1 MTDVPTEAP
10 RGAHSSR
17 KPSIELVPAEPQH
30 ASELGSI
37 CFEAFKELQDR
48 ACGTRDFPNVEIA
61 QQVLGMLVQRD
72 DFYSVSALDN
82 GRLVGS
88 NFLSLM
94 DSVAGVGPITV
105 DPSYHSQGVG
115 RTLMQD
121 VIDYARR
128 NNIEQVRLMQ
138 DAFNVASLS
147 LYASLGFA
155 VKEPVAFMQAAPLAE
170 DDNSVRPITEPD
182 LPAIE
187 ELSERIYKNS
197 RRNEVA
203 AAAPYGFA
211 ALLRERQGRI
221 TGYLLPGIL
230 GHGVAE
236 TEEDALALI
245 GEAAR
250 RLPPEMARF
259 FCPLTESGFYR
270 KALQGGC
277 RVIKVMNY
285 MTMGPYEPQDEVW
298 MPSVLY

>member
-1 MTDVPTEAP
+1 MA
-10 RGAHSSR
+10 
-17 KPSIELVPAEPQH
+17 IELVPAEPQH
-30 ASELGSI
+30 AKELGSI
-37 CFEAFKELQDR
+37 CFEAFRDVHDR
-48 ACGTRDFPNVEIA
+48 GCGSRDFPTEGIA
-61 QQVLGMLVQRD
+61 QQVLEMLVQRD

-94 DSVAGVGPITV
+94 DPVAGVGPVTV
-105 DPSYHSQGVG
+105 DLSYQGQGVG
-115 RTLMQD
+115 QILMQD
-121 VIDYARR
+121 VIDYAQR
-128 NNIEQVRLMQ
+128 NNTEQVRLMQ
-138 DAFNVASLS
+138 DSFNVASLS
-147 LYASLGFA
+147 LYASLGFD
-155 VKEPVAFMQAAPLAE
+155 VKTPVAFMQAAPLAE
-170 DDNSVRPITEPD
+170 ADDSVRPITEPD

-187 ELSERIYKNS
+187 ELSERIYKTS

-221 TGYLLPGIL
+221 TGYLLPGL
-230 GHGVAE
+230 FGHGVAE

-250 RLPPEMARF
+250 RLPPETARF
-259 FCPLTESGFYR
+259 FCPLTESSFYR
-270 KALQGGC
+270 KALQADC

-285 MTMGPYEPQDEVW
+285 MTLGPYEQPDEVW

>member
-1 MTDVPTEAP
+1 MAI
-10 RGAHSSR
+10 R
-17 KPSIELVPAEPQH
+17 LVPAEPQH
-30 ASELGSI
+30 VSELGSI
-37 CFEAFKELQDR
+37 CFESFREIHDR
-48 ACGTRDFPNVEIA
+48 ACVTRDFPTVDIA
-61 QQVLGMLVQRD
+61 RQVLGMLVQRD
-72 DFYSVSALDN
+72 DFYSVSALDD

-94 DSVAGVGPITV
+94 DPVAGVGPITV
-105 DPSYHSQGVG
+105 DPSAQSQGIG

-121 VIDYARR
+121 VIDYAHR

-138 DAFNVASLS
+138 DSFNVASLS
-147 LYASLGFA
+147 LYASLGFN
-155 VKEPVAFMQAAPLAE
+155 VKLPVAFMQAAPLAE
-170 DDNSVRPITEPD
+170 ADNSVRPITEPD

-221 TGYLLPGIL
+221 TGYLLPGIF

-236 TEEDALALI
+236 TEEDALTLI
-245 GEAAR
+245 GESAR
-250 RLPPEMARF
+250 RLPPEIARF
-259 FCPLTESGFYR
+259 FCPLTESSFYR
-270 KALQGGC
+270 EALRAGC

-285 MTMGPYEPQDEVW
+285 MALGPYEQPEEVW
-298 MPSVLY
+298 MPSVLC

>member
-1 MTDVPTEAP
+1 MA
-10 RGAHSSR
+10 
-17 KPSIELVPAEPQH
+17 IELVPAEPQH
-30 ASELGSI
+30 ARELGSI
-37 CFEAFKELQDR
+37 CFEAFKELHDR
-48 ACGTRDFPNVEIA
+48 GCGTRDFPTVEIA
-61 QQVLGMLVQRD
+61 QQVLGMLVERE
-72 DFYSVSALDN
+72 DFYGVSALDD

-94 DSVAGVGPITV
+94 DPVAGVGPITV
-105 DPSYHSQGVG
+105 DPSAHSQGIG

-121 VIDYARR
+121 VIDYAHR

-138 DAFNVASLS
+138 DSFNVASLS
-147 LYASLGFA
+147 LYASLGFD
-155 VKEPVAFMQAAPLAE
+155 VKVPVAFMQAAPLAQA
-170 DDNSVRPITEPD
+170 DDSVRSITEPD

-187 ELSERIYKNS
+187 ELAERFYKSS

-221 TGYLLPGIL
+221 TGYLLPGIF

-236 TEEDALALI
+236 TEEDALTLI

-250 RLPPEMARF
+250 RLPPEVARF
-259 FCPLTESGFYR
+259 FCPLTESSFYR
-270 KALQGGC
+270 EALRGGC

-285 MTMGPYEPQDEVW
+285 MTLGPYEQPEEVW

>member
-1 MTDVPTEAP
+1 METKE
-10 RGAHSSR
+10 RLN
-17 KPSIELVPAEPQH
+17 IELIPAEPQH
-30 ASELGSI
+30 AKELGSI
-37 CFEAFKELQDR
+37 CFEAFKEIQDR
-48 ACGTRDFPNVEIA
+48 GCGTRDFPTAEIA
-61 QQVLGMLVQRD
+61 QQVLGMLVERD
-72 DFYSVSALDN
+72 DFYSVSALDD
-82 GRLVGS
+82 GKIVGS

-94 DSVAGVGPITV
+94 DPVAGVGPITV
-105 DPSYHSQGVG
+105 DPSSQSQGIG

-121 VIDYARR
+121 VIDYALRH
-128 NNIEQVRLMQ
+128 NIEQVRLMQ
-138 DAFNVASLS
+138 DSFNVASLS
-147 LYASLGFA
+147 LYASMGFD
-155 VKEPVAFMQAAPLAE
+155 VKVPVAFMQAVPLVEA
-170 DDNSVRPITEPD
+170 DNSVRPITEPD

-221 TGYLLPGIL
+221 TGYLLPGIF

-236 TEEDALALI
+236 TEEDALTLI

-250 RLPPEMARF
+250 RLPPEIARF
-259 FCPLTESGFYR
+259 FCPLTESSFYR

-285 MTMGPYEPQDEVW
+285 MTLGPYEQPDEVW

>member
-1 MTDVPTEAP
+1 MA
-10 RGAHSSR
+10 
-17 KPSIELVPAEPQH
+17 IELVPAEAQH
-30 ASELGSI
+30 ARELGSI
-37 CFEAFKELQDR
+37 CFEAFREVHDR
-48 ACGTRDFPNVEIA
+48 GCGTRDFPTVDIA
-61 QQVLGMLVQRD
+61 QQVLGMLVERE

-94 DSVAGVGPITV
+94 DPVAGVGPITV
-105 DPSYHSQGVG
+105 DPSYQGQGLG

-128 NNIEQVRLMQ
+128 HNIEQVRLMQ
-138 DAFNVASLS
+138 DSFNPASLS
-147 LYASLGFA
+147 LYASLGFD

-170 DDNSVRPITEPD
+170 ADNSVRAIEEPD

-203 AAAPYGFA
+203 AATPYGFA

-221 TGYLLPGIL
+221 TGYLLPGIF

-236 TEEDALALI
+236 TEEDALTRI
-245 GEAAR
+245 GESAR
-250 RLPPEMARF
+250 RLPPEIARF
-259 FCPLTESGFYR
+259 FCPLTESSFYR
-270 KALQGGC
+270 KALQRGC
-277 RVIKVMNY
+277 RMIKVMNY
-285 MTMGPYEPQDEVW
+285 MTLGPYKHPDEVW

>member
-1 MTDVPTEAP
+1 MA
-10 RGAHSSR
+10 
-17 KPSIELVPAEPQH
+17 IELVPAEPQH
-30 ASELGSI
+30 ARELGSI

-48 ACGTRDFPNVEIA
+48 ACGTRDFPTVEIA
-61 QQVLGMLVQRD
+61 QQVLGMLVERE

-94 DSVAGVGPITV
+94 DPVAGVGPITV
-105 DPSYHSQGVG
+105 DPSYQGQGLG
-115 RTLMQD
+115 RILMQD

-128 NNIEQVRLMQ
+128 HNIAQVRLMQ
-138 DAFNVASLS
+138 DSFNVASLS
-147 LYASLGFA
+147 LYASLGFD
-155 VKEPVAFMQAAPLAE
+155 VKVPVAFMQAAPLAQA
-170 DDNSVRPITEPD
+170 DDSVRPIAEPD
-182 LPAIE
+182 LPVIE

-203 AAAPYGFA
+203 TAAPYGFA

-221 TGYLLPGIL
+221 TGYLLPGIF

-236 TEEDALALI
+236 TEEDALALV

-250 RLPPEMARF
+250 RLPPEIARF
-259 FCPLTESGFYR
+259 FCPLTESSFYR
-270 KALQGGC
+270 RALQADC

-285 MTMGPYEPQDEVW
+285 MTIGPYEHPDEVW
-298 MPSVLY
+298 MPSVLW

>member
-1 MTDVPTEAP
+1 
-10 RGAHSSR
+10 
-17 KPSIELVPAEPQH
+17 
-30 ASELGSI
+30 
-37 CFEAFKELQDR
+37 
-48 ACGTRDFPNVEIA
+48 
-61 QQVLGMLVQRD
+61 MLVQRD
-72 DFYSVSALDN
+72 DFYSVSAMDD

-94 DSVAGVGPITV
+94 DPVSGLGPITI
-105 DPSYHSQGVG
+105 DPSCQGQGVG
-115 RTLMQD
+115 RTLMLD
-121 VIDYARR
+121 AIDYAQRHG
-128 NNIEQVRLMQ
+128 IERVRLMQ
-138 DAFNVASLS
+138 DSFNVASLS
-147 LYASLGFA
+147 LYASLGFD
-155 VKEPVAFMQAAPLAE
+155 VKVPVAFMQAAPLAE
-170 DDNSVRPITEPD
+170 TDNSVRPISEPD

-187 ELSERIYKNS
+187 ELSERVYKNS

-221 TGYLLPGIL
+221 TGYLLPGIF

-250 RLPPEMARF
+250 RLPAEIARF
-259 FCPLTESGFYR
+259 FCPLTESSFYR
-270 KALQGGC
+270 KVLQANC

-285 MTMGPYEPQDEVW
+285 MALGPYEQPEEVW

>member
-1 MTDVPTEAP
+1 MAI
-10 RGAHSSR
+10 R
-17 KPSIELVPAEPQH
+17 LVPAEPQH
-30 ASELGSI
+30 VSELGRI
-37 CFEAFKELQDR
+37 CFESFREIHDR
-48 ACGTRDFPNVEIA
+48 GCGTRDFPTVDIA
-61 QQVLGMLVQRD
+61 RQVLGMLVQRD
-72 DFYSVSALDN
+72 DFYSVSALDD

-94 DSVAGVGPITV
+94 DPVAGVGPITI
-105 DPSYHSQGVG
+105 DPSCQGQGIG

-121 VIDYARR
+121 VIDYGQR

-138 DAFNVASLS
+138 DSFNVASLS
-147 LYASLGFA
+147 LYASMGFE
-155 VKEPVAFMQAAPLAE
+155 VKVPVAFMQAVPLAE
-170 DDNSVRPITEPD
+170 ADNSVRPITEPD

-221 TGYLLPGIL
+221 TGYLLPGIF

-236 TEEDALALI
+236 TEEDALILI

-250 RLPPEMARF
+250 RLPPEIARF
-259 FCPLTESGFYR
+259 FCSLTESSFYR

-277 RVIKVMNY
+277 RVI
-285 MTMGPYEPQDEVW
+285 
-298 MPSVLY
+298 SVSSRGDT

>member
-1 MTDVPTEAP
+1 MA
-10 RGAHSSR
+10 
-17 KPSIELVPAEPQH
+17 IELVPAEPQH
-30 ASELGSI
+30 VSELGSI
-37 CFEAFKELQDR
+37 CFEAFKGLQDR
-48 ACGTRDFPNVEIA
+48 ASSPRDFPTVEIA
-61 QQVLGMLVQRD
+61 QQLLGMLVQRD
-72 DFYSVSALDN
+72 DFYSVSALED

-94 DSVAGVGPITV
+94 DPVAGVGPITI
-105 DPSYHSQGVG
+105 DPTCQGQGVG

-121 VIDYARR
+121 VIDYAQR

-138 DAFNVASLS
+138 DSFNVASLS
-147 LYASLGFA
+147 LYASLGFD
-155 VKEPVAFMQAAPLAE
+155 VKSPIAFMQAVPLAE
-170 DDNSVRPITEPD
+170 ADNSVWPITEPD

-211 ALLRERQGRI
+211 ALLREREGRI
-221 TGYLLPGIL
+221 TGYLLPGIF

-236 TEEDALALI
+236 TEEDALTLI

-250 RLPPEMARF
+250 RLPPEIARF
-259 FCPLTESGFYR
+259 FCPLTESSFYR
-270 KALQGGC
+270 KTLQGGC

-285 MTMGPYEPQDEVW
+285 MTLGPYEQPDEVW
-298 MPSVLY
+298 MPSVLC

>member
-1 MTDVPTEAP
+1 MT
-10 RGAHSSR
+10 
-17 KPSIELVPAEPQH
+17 IELVPAEPQH
-30 ASELGSI
+30 AKELGSI
-37 CFEAFKELQDR
+37 CFEAFKDLHDR
-48 ACGTRDFPNVEIA
+48 ACGTRDFPTEEIA

-72 DFYSVSALDN
+72 DFYSVSALDD

-94 DSVAGVGPITV
+94 DPVAGVGPITV
-105 DPSYHSQGVG
+105 DASCHGQGIG
-115 RTLMQD
+115 RILMQD
-121 VIDYARR
+121 VIDYARG
-128 NNIEQVRLMQ
+128 NSIEQVRLMQ
-138 DAFNVASLS
+138 DSFNPASLS
-147 LYASLGFA
+147 LYASLGFD
-155 VKEPVAFMQAAPLAE
+155 VKVPVAFMQAAPLAE
-170 DDNSVRPITEPD
+170 ADNSVRPITEPD

-211 ALLRERQGRI
+211 ALLRERQGHI
-221 TGYLLPGIL
+221 TGYLLPGIF

-250 RLPPEMARF
+250 QLPPEMARF
-259 FCPLTESGFYR
+259 FCPLTESSFYR
-270 KALQGGC
+270 RTLQADC

-285 MTMGPYEPQDEVW
+285 MTLGAYEQPEEVW
-298 MPSVLY
+298 MPSVLC

>member
-1 MTDVPTEAP
+1 MAI
-10 RGAHSSR
+10 R
-17 KPSIELVPAEPQH
+17 LVPAEPQH
-30 ASELGSI
+30 VSELGRI
-37 CFEAFKELQDR
+37 CFESFRGVHDR
-48 ACGTRDFPNVEIA
+48 GCGTRDFPTVDIA

-72 DFYSVSALDN
+72 DFYSVSAMDD
-82 GRLVGS
+82 GRLLGS

-94 DSVAGVGPITV
+94 DPVAGLGPITI
-105 DPSYHSQGVG
+105 DPSCQGQGVG
-115 RTLMQD
+115 RTLMLD
-121 VIDYARR
+121 AIDYAQRHG
-128 NNIEQVRLMQ
+128 IEQVRLMQ
-138 DAFNVASLS
+138 DSFNVASLS
-147 LYASLGFA
+147 LYASLGFD
-155 VKEPVAFMQAAPLAE
+155 VKVPVAFMQAAPLAE
-170 DDNSVRPITEPD
+170 ADDSVRPISEPD

-187 ELSERIYKNS
+187 ELSERVYKNS

-221 TGYLLPGIL
+221 TGYLLPGIF

-250 RLPPEMARF
+250 RLPAEIARF
-259 FCPLTESGFYR
+259 FCPLTESSFYR
-270 KALQGGC
+270 KALQANC

-285 MTMGPYEPQDEVW
+285 MALGPYEQPKEVW

>member
-1 MTDVPTEAP
+1 
-10 RGAHSSR
+10 
-17 KPSIELVPAEPQH
+17 
-30 ASELGSI
+30 
-37 CFEAFKELQDR
+37 
-48 ACGTRDFPNVEIA
+48 
-61 QQVLGMLVQRD
+61 MLVQRD
-72 DFYSVSALDN
+72 DFYSVSAMDD

-94 DSVAGVGPITV
+94 DPVAGLGPITI
-105 DPSYHSQGVG
+105 DPSCQGQGVG
-115 RTLMQD
+115 RTLMLD
-121 VIDYARR
+121 AIDYAQRHG
-128 NNIEQVRLMQ
+128 IERVRLMQ
-138 DAFNVASLS
+138 DSFNVASLS
-147 LYASLGFA
+147 LYASLGFD
-155 VKEPVAFMQAAPLAE
+155 VKVPVAFMQAAPLAE
-170 DDNSVRPITEPD
+170 ADNSVRPISEPD

-187 ELSERIYKNS
+187 ELSERVYKNS

-221 TGYLLPGIL
+221 TGYLLPGIF

-250 RLPPEMARF
+250 RLPAEIARF
-259 FCPLTESGFYR
+259 FCPLTESSFYR
-270 KALQGGC
+270 KVLQANC

-285 MTMGPYEPQDEVW
+285 MALGPYEQPEEVW

>member
-1 MTDVPTEAP
+1 MA
-10 RGAHSSR
+10 
-17 KPSIELVPAEPQH
+17 IELVPAEPQH
-30 ASELGSI
+30 AKELGSI
-37 CFEAFKELQDR
+37 CFEAFRDVHDR
-48 ACGTRDFPNVEIA
+48 GCGSRDFPTEGIA
-61 QQVLGMLVQRD
+61 QQVLEMLVQRD
-72 DFYSVSALDN
+72 DFYSVSALDD

-94 DSVAGVGPITV
+94 DPVAGVGPVTV
-105 DPSYHSQGVG
+105 DLSYHGQGVG
-115 RTLMQD
+115 RILMQD
-121 VIDYARR
+121 VIDYAQR
-128 NNIEQVRLMQ
+128 NNTEQVRLMQ
-138 DAFNVASLS
+138 DSFNVASLS
-147 LYASLGFA
+147 LYASLGFD
-155 VKEPVAFMQAAPLAE
+155 VKTPVALMQAAPLAE
-170 DDNSVRPITEPD
+170 ADDSVRPITEPD

-221 TGYLLPGIL
+221 TGYLLPGIF

-236 TEEDALALI
+236 TEEDALTLI

-250 RLPPEMARF
+250 RLPPEIARF
-259 FCPLTESGFYR
+259 FCPLTESSFYR
-270 KALQGGC
+270 KALQADC

-285 MTMGPYEPQDEVW
+285 MTLGPYEPPEEVW